1 MRSVAT
7 RALGVDGQTPLR
19 IAVLAPPWI
28 SVPPPGYGGIEAVV
42 ALLTRELVRHGHEV
56 TLFAAPGSRSP
67 AEVRVLLDRPH
78 PDEIERALHEADHV
92 ARAFA
97 AIDDARRRGTP
108 YDVVHDHCG
117 FTAIAM
123 SDRIATPMVH
133 TMHGAFTPDTAAFYS
148 HHAAKAHLVALSRAQ
163 AHAAPPGVRV
173 AAVIPNPIDG
183 DEWPLARDK
192 DPYLLWVGRM
202 TAEKGPQRAIVAAR
216 LAGMPLILAGRVQL
230 GQQEFFDREVA
241 PHVDGER
248 VRYVGEVAGLAK
260 VRLFSRARAFLMP
273 IRWEEPFG
281 MVMVEAMVCG
291 TPVIAFPGGA
301 ARELVLPG
309 ITGFLVNDEAGMARA
324 CMEARDIDPVRCRA
338 AILDRCDVRR
348 VARSYGEVY
357 RRAAVPAPEAVA
369 REGGEAAV
377 IRAA

>member
-216 LAGMPLILAGRVQL
+216 LAGMPLILAGRVQP

-248 VRYVGEVAGLAK
+248 VRYVGEVAGVAK

-291 TPVIAFPGGA
+291 TPVIAFPDGA